1 MQQGL
6 SSMNA
11 PSETVIAFSCAAG
24 EATLDETGNNR
35 NGIFTENLLKYIT
48 MPNKDIE
55 EVLKNVS
62 RDVKQQTGGFQKP
75 YRTSSLT
82 EDVFLVTKRSR
93 DSYRSNHST
102 ISTATISKNPIS
114 TQAQIKQKPTQTK
127 KSQFQQFGITDAGGN
142 GRGQKLNQLDWP
154 HGIFINNKKS
164 IYIADCWNHRIVKWK
179 LNSNQGQIIA
189 GGNGKGNQK
198 NQLSH
203 PRDIIFDKQNKSF
216 IISDRGNRR
225 VIRYF
230 DNSQTNQQIIIS
242 NINCW
247 GLTIDKNGF
256 IYVSDYENH
265 EVRRWK
271 QGDDEGDLVAGGN
284 GQGDHLNQLNNPT
297 NIYVDEDDALYI
309 SDNENHRVMKW
320 KKDEKEGII
329 VAGGSG
335 RGNSLK
341 QLDCPQG
348 MIVDNLGQIYVA
360 DVGNDRVMRWCEG
373 DKEGEIVVGGN
384 GKGNQP
390 NQLNCPRGVSFDN
403 EENLYVVD
411 HFNYRIQ
418 KYEKILI

>member
-55 EVLKNVS
+55 ELLKNVS
-62 RDVKQQTGGFQKP
+62 RDVKQQTGGYQKP

-93 DSYRSNHST
+93 E
-102 ISTATISKNPIS
+102 
-114 TQAQIKQKPTQTK
+114 
-127 KSQFQQFGITDAGGN
+127 QFQQFGITAAGGN
-142 GRGQKLNQLDWP
+142 GKGRELSQLDWP

-203 PRDIIFDKQNKSF
+203 PRDIIFDKQNNSF

-247 GLTIDKNGF
+247 VLTIDKNGF

-271 QGDDEGDLVAGGN
+271 QGDDEGELVAGGN
-284 GQGDHLNQLNNPT
+284 GRGDHLNQLNNPT
-297 NIYVDEDDALYI
+297 NIYIDEDYSLYI
-309 SDNENHRVMKW
+309 SDEENHRVMKW
-320 KKDEKEGII
+320 KKDAKEGII
-329 VAGGSG
+329 VAGGNG
-335 RGNSLK
+335 YGDTLK
-341 QLDCPQG
+341 QLHYPEG
-348 MIVDNLGQIYVA
+348 VIVDNLGQIYVA

-373 DKEGEIVVGGN
+373 DKEGEVVVGGN
-384 GKGNQP
+384 GKGDQP
-390 NQLNCPRGVSFDN
+390 NQLHSPRGLSFDN
-403 EENLYVVD
+403 EENLYVAD
-411 HFNYRIQ
+411 MGNHRIQ
-418 KYEKILI
+418 KYERILN